1 MKNNALIEA
10 RKSKGFTQERL
21 AKLLGCKKS
30 TVSNWENGHS
40 TPSLT
45 DAFRVAELL
54 ESDVNDLFLDL
65 KVQETH
71 TKALAK
77 DNADSA

>member
-1 MKNNALIEA
+1 MKNRALIQA
-10 RKSKGFTQERL
+10 RKKKGYTQERL
-21 AKLLGCKKS
+21 AELLGCKKS

-54 ESDVNDLFLDL
+54 ESDVNDLFSGL
-65 KVQETH
+65 KVQETY
-71 TKALAK
+71 TNQPTAREAT
-77 DNADSA
+77 SA